1 MAHARDYLDFM
12 LVSNVAQYKCLQRKV
27 NYTLV
32 RDTLLT
38 LTSILV
44 YLIVLTGQISGLK
57 CKRVIVVLPVYKF
70 FTVLRKGNM
79 IA

>member
-1 MAHARDYLDFM
+1 MAHVRDYLDFM
-12 LVSNVAQYKCLQRKV
+12 LVSNVARYKCLQRKV
-27 NYTLV
+27 TYTLV

-44 YLIVLTGQISGLK
+44 YLIVLTGQIFGLK
-57 CKRVIVVLPVYKF
+57 CKRVIVVLPVYKS

>member
-12 LVSNVAQYKCLQRKV
+12 LVSNVARYKCLQRKV
-27 NYTLV
+27 KYTLV

>member
-44 YLIVLTGQISGLK
+44 SLIVLTGQISGLK

-70 FTVLRKGNM
+70 FTVLRKDNM

>member
-32 RDTLLT
+32 RNTLLT

>member
-1 MAHARDYLDFM
+1 MTHARDYLDFM

>member
-1 MAHARDYLDFM
+1 MPSTQSKLYF
-12 LVSNVAQYKCLQRKV
+12 SQRYSFDI
-27 NYTLV
+27 N
-32 RDTLLT
+32 
-38 LTSILV
+38 SILV

-57 CKRVIVVLPVYKF
+57 CKRVIVVLPLYKS

>member
-1 MAHARDYLDFM
+1 MAHAIDYLDFM

-32 RDTLLT
+32 RNTLLT

-44 YLIVLTGQISGLK
+44 YLIMLTGQISGLK

-70 FTVLRKGNM
+70 FTVLRKDNM

>member
-44 YLIVLTGQISGLK
+44 YAIVLTGQISGLK

-70 FTVLRKGNM
+70 FTVLRKDNM

>member
-32 RDTLLT
+32 RNTLLT
-38 LTSILV
+38 LTFILV

-70 FTVLRKGNM
+70 FTVLRKDNM

>member
-70 FTVLRKGNM
+70 FTVLRKT
-79 IA
+79 I

>member
-32 RDTLLT
+32 RNTLLT

-57 CKRVIVVLPVYKF
+57 CKRVIVVLPVYNF
-70 FTVLRKGNM
+70 FTVLRKDNM

>member
-70 FTVLRKGNM
+70 FTVLRNDNM

>member
-70 FTVLRKGNM
+70 FTVLREDNM

>member
-32 RDTLLT
+32 RNTLLT

-57 CKRVIVVLPVYKF
+57 CKTVIVVLPVYKF
-70 FTVLRKGNM
+70 FTVLRKDNM

>member
-1 MAHARDYLDFM
+1 MAHARDFM

-70 FTVLRKGNM
+70 FTVLRKDNM

>member
-44 YLIVLTGQISGLK
+44 YLTVLTGQISGLK

-70 FTVLRKGNM
+70 FTVLRKDNM

>member
-1 MAHARDYLDFM
+1 MAHARDYFDFM

-70 FTVLRKGNM
+70 FTVLRKDNM

>member
-12 LVSNVAQYKCLQRKV
+12 LVSNVARYKCLQRKV

-57 CKRVIVVLPVYKF
+57 CKRVIFVLPVYKF
-70 FTVLRKGNM
+70 FTVLRKDNM

>member
-44 YLIVLTGQISGLK
+44 YLIVLTGQISGLT

-70 FTVLRKGNM
+70 FTVLRKDNM

>member
-32 RDTLLT
+32 RNTLLT

-44 YLIVLTGQISGLK
+44 YLTVLTGQISGLK

>member
-32 RDTLLT
+32 RNTLLT

-44 YLIVLTGQISGLK
+44 YLTVLTGQISGLK

-70 FTVLRKGNM
+70 FTVLRKDNM